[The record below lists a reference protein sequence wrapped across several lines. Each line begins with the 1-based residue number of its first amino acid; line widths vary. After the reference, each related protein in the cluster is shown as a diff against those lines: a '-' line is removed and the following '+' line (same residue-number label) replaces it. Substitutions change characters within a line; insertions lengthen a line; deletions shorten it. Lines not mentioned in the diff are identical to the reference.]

1 MTDQQKLL
9 IILQPNNVERKE
21 RTLLNAPINIRFYG
35 ACIACTVIDVILI
48 FLTLLAYF
56 YPNPFRRTPLY
67 KQIFQ
72 KLDRFTIQFW
82 YSITLLA
89 LTIFF
94 FLHFLSVGGSLLSI
108 QVKKGKESRRRSEQS
123 EVSEIGRAGNR
134 NFKNC
139 RKSEGK
145 KLGNQNSDPPLK
157 ERNRKLFKKNISLK
171 KIRKPLIFIPQL
183 ILCLLA
189 VLLQLLLFS
198 VCITISI
205 VSDDTMWGIAIF
217 SLFLLFLFG
226 IYLAISVFTFK
237 QLLFECD
244 DFKKMLANSKSVHFK
259 EENKRKK

>member
-9 IILQPNNVERKE
+9 IILQPNNIERKE

-48 FLTLLAYF
+48 FLALLAYF

-89 LTIFF
+89 LTFFF

-108 QVKKGKESRRRSEQS
+108 Q
-123 EVSEIGRAGNR
+123 
-134 NFKNC
+134 
-139 RKSEGK
+139 
-145 KLGNQNSDPPLK
+145 
-157 ERNRKLFKKNISLK
+157 
-171 KIRKPLIFIPQL
+171 IRKPLIFIPQL

-217 SLFLLFLFG
+217 TLVLLFLFG

>member
-48 FLTLLAYF
+48 FLSLLGYF

-94 FLHFLSVGGSLLSI
+94 FLHFVSVGGSLLSI
-108 QVKKGKESRRRSEQS
+108 Q
-123 EVSEIGRAGNR
+123 
-134 NFKNC
+134 
-139 RKSEGK
+139 
-145 KLGNQNSDPPLK
+145 
-157 ERNRKLFKKNISLK
+157 
-171 KIRKPLIFIPQL
+171 IRKPLIFIPQL
-183 ILCLLA
+183 IFCLLA